1 MQHSLTITWPFQ
13 QSSPVIW
20 RSRPQVVA
28 LTVMQNGINISAD
41 QCTAHLKL
49 LEAFNQLREDIGQT
63 ENLFGIESP
72 TFNESENPDPRQHAQ
87 SPQALAK
94 IRVAEKRWAV
104 YVARAVDRFE
114 RWYDACVPATM
125 GGAPCEKLTGNQIC
139 TKKGLDKVAYHGI
152 PIKQLTLENQLPPL
166 DVLMVWHS
174 YMLNPRCFF
183 EDCFR
188 YGEFHSPAL
197 QSIHHFMD
205 PGPND

>member
-1 MQHSLTITWPFQ
+1 M
-13 QSSPVIW
+13 
-20 RSRPQVVA
+20 
-28 LTVMQNGINISAD
+28 
-41 QCTAHLKL
+41 
-49 LEAFNQLREDIGQT
+49 
-63 ENLFGIESP
+63 
-72 TFNESENPDPRQHAQ
+72 HAQ

-94 IRVAEKRWAV
+94 LRVAEKRWAV

-152 PIKQLTLENQLPPL
+152 SIKQLTLKDQLPPL

-188 YGEFHSPAL
+188 YGKFIIFNTTTIRQSLLTTSGATRIAGQPMSFWRYVL
-197 QSIHHFMD
+197 QD
-205 PGPND
+205 C